1 MCLQSSRQ
9 LHSNSLVYLEGCRG
23 VGEGTRD
30 YVNLVNLLTLIVG
43 SCGVVFVGY
52 TRIMLSTCNI
62 KNEIIDPNNNTTKLD
77 KLHIIE
83 GTVYTHPT

>member
-9 LHSNSLVYLEGCRG
+9 LHSNSLVYLEGVVEG
-23 VGEGTRD
+23 VVGEGMRD

-43 SCGVVFVGY
+43 SYGVVFVGY

-62 KNEIIDPNNNTTKLD
+62 KNVMIDPTNNTTKLEQ
-77 KLHIIE
+77 LHSS
-83 GTVYTHPT
+83 